1 MNWKKALL
9 IVADVI
15 LGVYLL
21 LAVTAFN
28 KPDDAAAVCQDV
40 VVSIKGD
47 AVEGFLT
54 AADVK
59 KMLKTDH
66 IALKGLP
73 LSEINT
79 REIEEK
85 LQAKELIDEAQCYVT
100 QNNNVCID
108 IRQRVPVVRVMNDRG
123 DDYYVDTN
131 GKALPRSE
139 YTCNL
144 IVATGH
150 IPPVYAERSLAP
162 MANIMRNDKFW
173 RNQVVQ
179 LHILA
184 DGSVELVPRVGDHIV
199 FLGQPT
205 GIQRKLERVKKFYIY
220 GLSQAG
226 WNKYKRISVEFD
238 NQIICKRK

>member
-73 LSEINT
+73 LSEIDT

>member
-1 MNWKKALL
+1 MNWKKVSL
-9 IVADVI
+9 IAADVI

-21 LAVTAFN
+21 LAITAFN

-66 IALKGLP
+66 IALKGRP
-73 LSEINT
+73 LSTINT

-108 IRQRVPVVRVMNDRG
+108 IQQRIPVVRVMNDRG

-131 GKALPRSE
+131 GKTLPRGDYS
-139 YTCNL
+139 CNL

-150 IPPVYAERSLAP
+150 VTPVYAERSLAP
-162 MANIMRNDKFW
+162 IANVIRSDKFW

-179 LHILA
+179 LNILP

-199 FLGQPT
+199 YLGQPT
-205 GIQRKLERVKKFYIY
+205 GIQRKLERVQKFYIY

-226 WNKYKRISVEFD
+226 WNKYERISVEFD

>member
-73 LSEINT
+73 LSEIDT

-179 LHILA
+179 LHILT